1 MCIHLLLRIFK
12 YIYLIF
18 IPVMEDIIAG
28 GLIFIFTHLN
38 APEQIRDQN
47 IMNNLSLSSFP
58 TGF

>member
-1 MCIHLLLRIFK
+1 
-12 YIYLIF
+12 
-18 IPVMEDIIAG
+18 MEGIIAG
-28 GLIFIFTHLN
+28 GLIFIFTRLN